1 MKHISLTMAMAV
13 AAGAIAAL
21 PVVAQQNQ
29 GGTAP
34 PNREE
39 TVPLQL
45 KAEQVMAMQQRL
57 NEQGFFAGRVD
68 GLWGPDTSAAVRSF
82 QQKNSL
88 PPTGRLDQG
97 TLQALGIID
106 AAASPAVASPAAAP
120 PATPDQATTA
130 APAPSSPPDTAV
142 GPAMSGTPPGTA
154 STGTNPATAGADPA
168 APAASAPNGMPD
180 NAPGIAVGRATD
192 RTLGT
197 NTTGTNPGGG
207 SAGQNAAGSDSNQA
221 IATTGANAPQPAKGA
236 NSFSDGEARRRIE
249 SSGYATVADLKKDGD
264 GIWRGSAMKDGAKVG
279 VWLDYK
285 GNIGQR

>member
-1 MKHISLTMAMAV
+1 MKHISLAMAV

-45 KAEQVMAMQQRL
+45 KAEQVMVMQQRL

-68 GLWGPDTSAAVRSF
+68 GLWGPDTSAAVRNF

-97 TLQALGIID
+97 TLQALGIVD

-142 GPAMSGTPPGTA
+142 GPAMSGTPLGTA

-168 APAASAPNGMPD
+168 APAASAPDGTPD

-207 SAGQNAAGSDSNQA
+207 SAGQNAAGGDSNQA

-285 GNIGQR
+285 GNIGQQ